1 MAKKLNPFGVTV
13 KSLLDKGYTQIWIA
27 RKLGVKKQRVNY
39 WAKNP
44 VRTEQ
49 KRKRKLEEKYIKRII
64 ELAENKPTSEMSSRR
79 IAYII
84 NKKLKDDG
92 KKITIHKATICRI
105 LNKELG
111 KHLCFSRLFFIRAWG
126 ECPALVSESEAFGY
140 DAAQCRF
147 NRSHDR

>member
-44 VRTEQ
+44 VRTYQ
-49 KRKRKLEEKYIKRII
+49 KRKRKLEEKYINKIT
-64 ELAENKPTSEMSSRR
+64 ENKPTSEMSSRR

-92 KKITIHKATICRI
+92 KKLQSIK
-105 LNKELG
+105 LLSVV
-111 KHLCFSRLFFIRAWG
+111 F
-126 ECPALVSESEAFGY
+126 
-140 DAAQCRF
+140 
-147 NRSHDR
+147 